1 MDAMVTRQTDRGAM
15 LMPEER
21 ISRKAA
27 LKQYTIN
34 GAYAIFAE
42 NLKGSIEASKLADL
56 VVISKDHLTCPAEE
70 IKEIRTQLTMVGGKI
85 VYKEG

>member
-1 MDAMVTRQTDRGAM
+1 MYAMVTRQTERGGV

-21 ISRKAA
+21 ISRESA

-42 NLKGSIEASKLADL
+42 NLKGSIEVGKLADL
-56 VVISKDHLTCPAEE
+56 VVIDKDYLTCPAEE
-70 IKEIRTQLTMVGGKI
+70 IKGIRAVLTMVGGR
-85 VYKEG
+85 VVHR